1 MSMWT
6 RDNEKRYCIFFK
18 WYFPLRFYCFS
29 FMKLQLF
36 NPIWVKRKELA
47 RVAGCSNNS
56 FPTFLTS
63 TFVHVSYD
71 LDTFWLFINPLHA
84 KDVYIRPGCTLISTE
99 LISFCRP
106 RILKVF
112 CIRRWVLHSVGQGHI
127 YTSSI
132 YAARSQQRIYTSF
145 LYSFLKSFGL

>member
-1 MSMWT
+1 
-6 RDNEKRYCIFFK
+6 
-18 WYFPLRFYCFS
+18 
-29 FMKLQLF
+29 MKLQLF

-71 LDTFWLFINPLHA
+71 LDTFWLFINPLRA

-112 CIRRWVLHSVGQGHI
+112 CIRRWVLHSVGQWHI

-132 YAARSQQRIYTSF
+132 YMLLGANNVYIRLFCIVF
-145 LYSFLKSFGL
+145 LRALASRLYKAWSLKYIFKSFSRLCRKR